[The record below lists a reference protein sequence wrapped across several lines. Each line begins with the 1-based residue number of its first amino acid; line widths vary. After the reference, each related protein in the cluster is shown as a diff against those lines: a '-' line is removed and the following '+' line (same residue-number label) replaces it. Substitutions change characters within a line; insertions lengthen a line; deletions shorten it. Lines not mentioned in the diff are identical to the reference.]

1 MESAKPSAP
10 PSKGSVADSGGSST
24 PPATT
29 IAEASA
35 ATERRK
41 SRNHH
46 RDRSLSRRRRRRRS
60 SSSGGAR
67 RDDRS
72 SSSPGFA
79 ARGAAAAAAA
89 RVLRLPARGTG
100 APAAGAG
107 ARAGRKRPA
116 KGAVEDDRRPP
127 QRTSRDA
134 APSVPNRS
142 AGEPRQEEPPG
153 NKPGGDGAEE
163 SRLGAFFKR
172 GSKQGE
178 TGNETPP
185 EPPKSIPIVGRFFSV
200 DEEKEEKKRIKKERK
215 VRNKEE
221 KRERQKQQK
230 MIDDDDDYYYDKKRN
245 KIIPSV
251 KNYFRDRQ
259 IRKDAE
265 VLRFQVKRMEE
276 DRQKQLDRDAE
287 ELRLAVRQREEE
299 RQKQKQQQQAKP
311 KTPTPPVVVTAPNPK
326 TKNNKTKKNNIA
338 PEDMVRRKIQTQKE
352 IDRQRKER
360 LEKVRSERGTG
371 VPSEDKRRD
380 DSPSPSP
387 ATSTAERGG
396 SGSGG
401 SKSQR
406 FGIVVSAAQKLVA
419 GVFEGTTKAEEW
431 IVVAPKTR
439 ISPGEIVA
447 VTAAGIDL
455 LLIASKDGSA
465 VHCVANSCPHLGT
478 PLEVGSLERLP
489 IEPGSSPP
497 ASSSSSTDV
506 KPLSK
511 EGSFFKETDISR
523 MLKQDGCED
532 CIVCPL
538 HKTAFALESG
548 EVRGEWCPYPPVI
561 GKLTGTVKKES
572 NLPVFDV
579 RTRGKN
585 IEVRLNTPVEI
596 GDDPSGSS
604 EKR

>member
-1 MESAKPSAP
+1 VRALVPGASVPRRA
-10 PSKGSVADSGGSST
+10 PSKTTGVRRNAPLAT
-24 PPATT
+24 PPLRFRTALP
-29 IAEASA
+29 A
-35 ATERRK
+35 
-41 SRNHH
+41 
-46 RDRSLSRRRRRRRS
+46 
-60 SSSGGAR
+60 
-67 RDDRS
+67 
-72 SSSPGFA
+72 SPGKKNH
-79 ARGAAAAAAA
+79 
-89 RVLRLPARGTG
+89 PET
-100 APAAGAG
+100 
-107 ARAGRKRPA
+107 
-116 KGAVEDDRRPP
+116 
-127 QRTSRDA
+127 
-134 APSVPNRS
+134 NR
-142 AGEPRQEEPPG
+142 E
-153 NKPGGDGAEE
+153 GDGAEE

-172 GSKQGE
+172 GSKRGE

-299 RQKQKQQQQAKP
+299 RQKQKQQQQQAKP

-497 ASSSSSTDV
+497 ASSSSSSSSTDV